1 VLKNKNFTEKVKI
14 ISDMQKTQKYNSLT
28 DEEKQSLYADL
39 MGRNDI

>member
-1 VLKNKNFTEKVKI
+1 
-14 ISDMQKTQKYNSLT
+14 MQKTQKYNSLT